1 MKKIKIKQNR
11 EGEFGM
17 EFKNIVA
24 KTNFPLQPYCRPNI
38 WTIKVNPFHILAQVI
53 VFFKCLKFWS
63 PLYWFSLSD
72 DIEKP
77 CNTIELLN

>member
-1 MKKIKIKQNR
+1 VLNIALSLYKIECAGEAFLFFNIKKVCVFMKKIKIKQNR

-38 WTIKVNPFHILAQVI
+38 
-53 VFFKCLKFWS
+53 
-63 PLYWFSLSD
+63 
-72 DIEKP
+72 
-77 CNTIELLN
+77 